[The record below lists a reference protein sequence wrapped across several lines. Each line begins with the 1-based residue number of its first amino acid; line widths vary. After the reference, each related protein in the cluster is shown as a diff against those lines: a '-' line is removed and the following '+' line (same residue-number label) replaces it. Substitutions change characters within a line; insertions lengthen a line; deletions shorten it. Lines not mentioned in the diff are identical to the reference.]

1 LVDKYIITA
10 KIPHG
15 DIQKMA
21 GMNKRRK
28 YWLVSSCSTTF
39 HKTSIPTYLMG

>member
-1 LVDKYIITA
+1 MENNENSKLVDKYIITA

-28 YWLVSSCSTTF
+28 Y
-39 HKTSIPTYLMG
+39 